1 VVTFS
6 NENAAATSATFSD
19 TGTYVL
25 SLHSTDG
32 QVKVFDQVIVNV
44 VNPPMVQVQ
53 TMATPGTEFGA
64 TSGRF
69 MISRNTGNFSTTVYY
84 TLTGGAANGLDY
96 ITVPTQ
102 IVIGPGQFS
111 ANVTIAPVLDSVAEG
126 DETVTLT
133 ITPHASYVIGQIGST
148 NLTIT
153 DRPIDSWRFGRFS
166 AGELGNPLVS
176 GDSADPDGDSAKNL
190 LEYALNLDPKSS
202 NAVTGF
208 SARIENVSGSDALV
222 VTHTRRKA
230 PRDIDYVLEVSP
242 DLASWNS
249 GGAQELSASD
259 DGNGITETV
268 RLRVLS
274 NLTQPGGRFVRLR
287 VSRQ

>member
-1 VVTFS
+1 
-6 NENAAATSATFSD
+6 
-19 TGTYVL
+19 
-25 SLHSTDG
+25 
-32 QVKVFDQVIVNV
+32 
-44 VNPPMVQVQ
+44 
-53 TMATPGTEFGA
+53 
-64 TSGRF
+64 
-69 MISRNTGNFSTTVYY
+69 VYY
-84 TLTGGAANGLDY
+84 TLAGGASNGVDY

-126 DETVTLT
+126 DETVMLT
-133 ITPHASYVIGQIGST
+133 ITPHSSYVIGQIGST

-166 AGELGNPLVS
+166 AGELDDPLVS
-176 GDSADPDGDSAKNL
+176 GDSADPDGDAAKNL

-202 NAVTGF
+202 NAITGF
-208 SARIENVSGSDALV
+208 SAQIENVSGTDALV
-222 VTHTRRKA
+222 VTHKRRKT
-230 PRDIDYVLEVSP
+230 PRDIDYVLEVSSN
-242 DLASWNS
+242 LAAWNS
-249 GGAQELSASD
+249 GSFVAQELSASD

-274 NLTQPGGRFVRLR
+274 DVTQPGGRFVRLK